1 MIHRTVRGQLL
12 LVCATLALTCAL
24 VFAPDAYL
32 PMLVRS
38 FLLWWAFG
46 LLLLGVIAAWRKRWW
61 LSLTCA
67 ICSAAIMVQ
76 IRIPTALAAEGDH
89 AHGLRVAHMNVW
101 QMNTDHAGAISAV
114 LASDPDLISVQE
126 VSPEWAVALARGFAR
141 THPYRHVV
149 PQTNCYGIALFSR
162 FPLLQA
168 QTIEI
173 AGAQF
178 IEAEVMVSGQAI
190 RVLAVHATSP
200 ISYAHFRRRN
210 AQLVALA
217 DRIARSD
224 FPTLLIGDL
233 NTVHWDQA
241 YQRFCARS
249 GARPINSPYQITW
262 PSVGPLAMIPID
274 HALVSGGLCSSS
286 ITSFKV
292 AGSDHRGL
300 LAEVHLAHAR

>member
-1 MIHRTVRGQLL
+1 MIHRAARGQLI
-12 LVCATLALTCAL
+12 LVCALLALTCTL

-38 FLLWWAFG
+38 FLLWWAIG
-46 LLLLGVIAAWRKRWW
+46 LLLLGAIAAWRKYWW

-67 ICSAAIMVQ
+67 VCSAAIMVQ
-76 IRIPTALAAEGDH
+76 MHIPTALATEADH
-89 AHGLRVAHMNVW
+89 APGLRVAHMNVW
-101 QMNTDHAGAISAV
+101 QMNTDHASAISAV

-126 VSPEWAVALARGFAR
+126 VSPEWAAALAHGLER

-162 FPLLQA
+162 FPLLHA
-168 QTIEI
+168 RTIEI
-173 AGAQF
+173 AGSQF
-178 IEAEVMVSGQAI
+178 IEAEVMVSGRPI

-200 ISYAHFRRRN
+200 ISYAHFCRRN

-217 DRIARSD
+217 DRIAASD
-224 FPTLLIGDL
+224 LPTLLIGDL

-249 GARPINSPYQITW
+249 GARPVNSPYQITW
-262 PSVGPLAMIPID
+262 PSVGPLAMIPLD
-274 HALVSGGLCSSS
+274 HALVSGGLSSSS

-300 LAEVHLAHAR
+300 VAEVHISHAR